1 MKLIIAIIA
10 LITAANAFAAAPAE
24 QPAVAQAAQAASTAA
39 DEKVDTKTGAK
50 AQANTAAEIRKIDK
64 AAGKITLKHEAIE
77 NLQMP
82 PMTMVFRV
90 ENPSLLEPLK
100 TGDKVKARIE
110 QIEGSYTVT
119 AIETAQ

>member
-1 MKLIIAIIA
+1 MKLITAITA

-24 QPAVAQAAQAASTAA
+24 RPAVAQASPAASTAP

-50 AQANTAAEIRKIDK
+50 AEANTAAEIKKIDK
-64 AAGKITLKHEAIE
+64 AAGKVTLKHAAIE

-90 ENPSLLEPLK
+90 KDPSLLEPLK
-100 TGDKVKARIE
+100 AGDKVKVRVE
-110 QIEGSYTVT
+110 QIEGNYTVT